1 MRSYWSVPLGAI
13 FRLMIVL
20 VLLIAVAG
28 GGGAYWFYSL
38 SNELLRAEALRQLRD
53 MAPDLKF
60 GIERAAYDLSGRVCL
75 YGLSVQLPEDV
86 EPSLYI
92 PETLVT
98 LEQQPMTDFK
108 DVTVQRVRIVKPLL
122 RVTRQSNGRW
132 NWQGIMVRGVGGSQ
146 PLPDV
151 EIERGTAVVELHRD
165 GRATRKLKLNDL
177 NLTTHPTSARQVA
190 VVVSTRID
198 PAGPLNA
205 TAEIN
210 LDGFPLTIDATWKS
224 FPINDGL
231 LQLLGDVSPAVEEQL
246 QQARRSMVEIAARQV
261 AAVSITPPAAN
272 TREAANRSQTPN
284 RESRIQSPP
293 VLAPVEFGLSC
304 VCDLDAKFHLA
315 EAGVPPRF
323 QVMAT
328 LKSGQL
334 SNALLPFPLY
344 ELGGVL
350 YVDDREAVVRG
361 LRAENGA
368 VRLSVDANAVAGRTP
383 QVELHAQ
390 GIEID
395 EPLKARLPESAR
407 KLLNSLALKG
417 MCDVDVKSRADQA
430 KLNWDVDLR
439 LSKATLAHEKF
450 PYLVR
455 DVTGTATLR
464 DNVAHIEGRGTAGGV
479 PLTMTGIVKNP
490 GPNQDAD
497 FFIQVDGIPIDAE
510 LLAASPPVVRNVFS
524 AMKLQ
529 GQGDVRFRARRPAG
543 PDQRFNLNLA
553 VKLRDS
559 SSSFTGFPYAVNRLS
574 GLVFWDG
581 DIVRFEELQGEHD
594 GAKLTAAGRFQRLP
608 APGRLD
614 LSIQTRNAAFD
625 RGLEGAVP
633 DSLRQVWR
641 EFQPKGGHF
650 DCDTEI
656 SWVPGQPCEVTLPSI
671 QVKDADIQLAC
682 FPWPLQ
688 NLKCEL
694 TYSAPKLE
702 VKSFSARHDETHI
715 HGRGMATV
723 PPLGER
729 WHMRFDELFIDD
741 LIPNATF
748 RKALPN
754 QLRSVSETLNPTG
767 KFSTSGPVDLYGPQ
781 RLSDNISAAWNLKVV
796 LAGCA
801 ANAGVRIED
810 IHGRIDVQGEFD
822 GQQTELSGQLDLDS
836 ISVFRQPSGV
846 AHQVTRVVGPIQL
859 HEGQFTAG
867 SRAVVYPAKG
877 ATSPPSRV
885 PLSERI
891 IGEAIDGKITLDAVV
906 DLRSEIDYRASLT
919 LAKGRLERYAQKY
932 LHGQSDVAGIM
943 NGWLNFSGKGT
954 SADQVQ
960 GRGKLLIAPAALY
973 ELPLFVQM
981 FRTLRLDASDRIA
994 FDTAEVEFNIGNSRF
1009 NFENIYLVGQAI
1021 SFRGGGYI
1029 RFDGEMQLDFLSK
1042 MGRSQVQ
1049 IPLLNEIA
1057 NRLSR
1062 GWVGVKVTGNVG
1074 LPRTQMIPVPEFD
1087 DAMKQL
1093 FLGPFD
1099 GTVTQPSPR
1108 SRPSEIRTPPV
1119 RRSAAEQ

>member
-1 MRSYWSVPLGAI
+1 MGAI
-13 FRLMIVL
+13 FKLMIVL

-132 NWQGIMVRGVGGSQ
+132 NWQGIMLRGVGGSQ

-177 NLTTHPTSARQVA
+177 NLTTHPTAARQVA
-190 VVVSTRID
+190 VVVSARID

-205 TAEIN
+205 TAELD

-224 FPINDGL
+224 FPVDDGL
-231 LQLLGDVSPAVEEQL
+231 LQLLGDVSPAVEEKL
-246 QQARRSMVEIAARQV
+246 QQARRSMMELAAQQV
-261 AAVSITPPAAN
+261 AAVSITPPVTN
-272 TREAANRSQTPN
+272 PLGAANRSQAM
-284 RESRIQSPP
+284 RIESRIQSPP
-293 VLAPVEFGLSC
+293 VTAPVEFGLTC
-304 VCDLDAKFHLA
+304 VCDLDAQFRLD
-315 EAGVPPRF
+315 EADAPPRF

-350 YVDDREAVVRG
+350 YVDDREAIVRG
-361 LRAENGA
+361 LHAENGA
-368 VRLSVDANAVAGRTP
+368 VRLSLDANALAGGMPR
-383 QVELHAQ
+383 VELHAK

-407 KLLNSLALKG
+407 KLLNSLALTG
-417 MCDVDVKSRADQA
+417 ICDVDVESRVVDA
-430 KLNWDVDLR
+430 KLSWKVDLKLR
-439 LSKATLAHEKF
+439 KGTVAHEKF
-450 PYLVR
+450 PYRVR
-455 DVTGTATLR
+455 DVEGTVNLLGNQATI
-464 DNVAHIEGRGTAGGV
+464 NGKGTAGGM
-479 PLTMTGIVKNP
+479 PLALTGTVVNP
-490 GPNQDAD
+490 GPDQEAD
-497 FFIQVDGIPIDAE
+497 FFISVDGIPVDAE
-510 LLAASPPVVRNVFS
+510 LLAATPPVVSKVISELNL
-524 AMKLQ
+524 K

-543 PDQRFNLNLA
+543 PGQRFKLNLA
-553 VKLRDS
+553 VKMRES
-559 SSSFTGFPYAVNRLS
+559 SLAFKGFPYAVNRLS
-574 GLVFWDG
+574 GLVSWDG
-581 DIVRFEELQGEHD
+581 DTVRFEELQGEHD

-641 EFQPKGGHF
+641 EFQPKGGRF

-656 SWVPGQPCEVTLPSI
+656 SWVPEQPCEVTLPSI

-694 TYSAPKLE
+694 TYSAPKLG

-715 HGRGMATV
+715 HGRGIATV
-723 PPLGER
+723 PPPGER

-767 KFSTSGPVDLYGPQ
+767 KFSMSGPVDLYGPQ

-867 SRAVVYPAKG
+867 SRAVVHPAKG
-877 ATSPPSRV
+877 ATSLPSRV

-891 IGEAIDGKITLDAVV
+891 VGEAIDGKITLDAVV

-932 LHGQSDVAGIM
+932 LRGQSDVAGIM
-943 NGWLNFSGKGT
+943 NGWLNLSGKGT

-1009 NFENIYLVGQAI
+1009 NFENIYLVGPAI

-1074 LPRTQMIPVPEFD
+1074 SPRTQMIPVPEFD

-1108 SRPSEIRTPPV
+1108 NRPREIQTPAV
-1119 RRSAAEQ
+1119 RRPTVEQ

>member
-1 MRSYWSVPLGAI
+1 MGAI
-13 FRLMIVL
+13 LRLMIVL

-38 SNELLRAEALRQLRD
+38 SDELLRAEALRQLRD

-60 GIERAAYDLSGRVCL
+60 GIERAAYDLSGRACL

-132 NWQGIMVRGVGGSQ
+132 SWQGIMLRGVGGSQ

-151 EIERGTAVVELHRD
+151 EIERATAVVELHRD

-177 NLTTHPTSARQVA
+177 NLTTHPTAARRVA
-190 VVVSTRID
+190 VVVSARID

-205 TAEIN
+205 SAELN

-224 FPINDGL
+224 FPVDDGL
-231 LQLLGDVSPAVEEQL
+231 LQLLGDVSPAVEEKL
-246 QQARRSMVEIAARQV
+246 QQARRSMAELAARQV
-261 AAVSITPPAAN
+261 AAVSITPPVPN
-272 TREAANRSQTPN
+272 PSEAANRSQTV
-284 RESRIQSPP
+284 RLESRIHSPP
-293 VLAPVEFGLSC
+293 VTAPVEFGLTC
-304 VCDLDAKFHLA
+304 VCDLDAKFHLDD
-315 EAGVPPRF
+315 AGSPPRF

-350 YVDDREAVVRG
+350 YVDDREAIVRG
-361 LRAENGA
+361 LHAENGA
-368 VRLSVDANAVAGRTP
+368 VRLSLDANVLAGRMP
-383 QVELHAQ
+383 RVELHAK

-407 KLLNSLALKG
+407 KLLNSLALTG
-417 MCDVDVKSRADQA
+417 ICDVDVESRVVDAN
-430 KLNWDVDLR
+430 LSWDVDLKLR
-439 LSKATLAHEKF
+439 KGTVAHEKF
-450 PYLVR
+450 PYRVR
-455 DVTGTATLR
+455 DVEGTVKLIGNQATI
-464 DNVAHIEGRGTAGGV
+464 NGTGTAGGM
-479 PLTMTGIVKNP
+479 PLTLTGAVTNP
-490 GPNQDAD
+490 GPDQEAD
-497 FFIQVDGIPIDAE
+497 FFINVDGVPVDAE
-510 LLAASPPVVRNVFS
+510 LLAATPPVVSKVISELNL
-524 AMKLQ
+524 K
-529 GQGDVRFRARRPAG
+529 GKGNVRFRARRPAG
-543 PDQRFNLNLA
+543 PGQRFKLNLA
-553 VKLRDS
+553 VKMREG
-559 SSSFTGFPYAVNRLS
+559 SFAFKGFPYAINRLS

-581 DIVRFEELQGEHD
+581 DTVRFEELQGEHD
-594 GAKLTAAGRFQRLP
+594 GAMLTAAGRFQRLP

-614 LSIQTRNAAFD
+614 LSIHTENAAFD
-625 RGLEGAVP
+625 RALEAAVP
-633 DSLRQVWR
+633 DSLRHVWR
-641 EFQPKGGHF
+641 EFQPKGHF
-650 DCDTEI
+650 DCDTQI
-656 SWVPGQPCEVTLPSI
+656 SWVPGQPCEVTLPGI
-671 QVKDADIQLAC
+671 QVKDADVQLAC

-688 NLKCEL
+688 DLKCEL
-694 TYSAPKLE
+694 AYAASKLE
-702 VKSFSARHDETHI
+702 VKSFSTRHDETHI
-715 HGRGMATV
+715 HGRGAATF

-748 RKALPN
+748 RKALPE
-754 QLRSVSETLNPTG
+754 QLRVVSDALNPTG
-767 KFSTSGPVDLYGPQ
+767 KFSTSGPVDLYGPL
-781 RLSDNISAAWNLKVV
+781 RSSDNISAAWNLKVV

-801 ANAGVRIED
+801 ANAGVRVED
-810 IHGRIDVQGEFD
+810 IHGRIDLQGGFD
-822 GQQTELSGQLDLDS
+822 GQQADLSGQLELDS
-836 ISVFRQPSGV
+836 ISIFRLPSGA
-846 AHQVTRVVGPIQL
+846 AHQITRVVGPIRLQN
-859 HEGQFTAG
+859 GQFTAG
-867 SRAVVYPAKG
+867 SRDAVLPTKG
-877 ATSPPSRV
+877 AVAAPLRI
-885 PLSERI
+885 PLSDRI
-891 IGEAIDGKITLDAVV
+891 VGEAIDGKITLDAIA
-906 DLRSEIDYRASLT
+906 DLRSEPDYRASLT
-919 LAKGRLERYAQKY
+919 LTKGRLERYAQKY
-932 LHGQSDVAGIM
+932 LRGQSDVAGIM
-943 NGWLNFSGKGT
+943 NGWLNLSGKGT

-994 FDTAEVEFNIGNSRF
+994 FDTAEVEFNVGNSRF

-1021 SFRGGGYI
+1021 SLRGGGYV

-1042 MGRSQVQ
+1042 MGRGQLQ
-1049 IPLLNEIA
+1049 IPLLNELA

-1074 LPRTQMIPVPEFD
+1074 SPQTQMIPVPEFD

-1099 GTVTQPSPR
+1099 ASAPQPSPR
-1108 SRPSEIRTPPV
+1108 SRPNEIRPPAV
-1119 RRSAAEQ
+1119 RKTANGQ

>member
-1 MRSYWSVPLGAI
+1 MRSYWSVPLGAV
-13 FRLMIVL
+13 FRLMVVL

-53 MAPDLKF
+53 MSPDLKF
-60 GIERAAYDLSGRVCL
+60 GIERAAYDLSGRACL

-122 RVTRQSNGRW
+122 RVARQSNGRW
-132 NWQGIMVRGVGGSQ
+132 NWQGIMVRGGGGSQ

-224 FPINDGL
+224 FPIDDDL

-246 QQARRSMVEIAARQV
+246 QQARRSMAELAARQV
-261 AAVSITPPAAN
+261 AAVSITPP
-272 TREAANRSQTPN
+272 
-284 RESRIQSPP
+284 
-293 VLAPVEFGLSC
+293 VLAPAEFGLSC
-304 VCDLDAKFHLA
+304 VCDLDAKFHLD
-315 EAGVPPRF
+315 EAGVQPRF

-334 SNALLPFPLY
+334 SNSLLPFPLY

-361 LRAENGA
+361 LHAENGA
-368 VRLSVDANAVAGRTP
+368 VRLSVDANAVAGRMP
-383 QVELHAQ
+383 QVELHAK

-407 KLLNSLALKG
+407 KLLESIGLAG
-417 MCDVDVKSRADQA
+417 MCDVDVQSRVSDA
-430 KLNWDVDLR
+430 KLDWDVDLR
-439 LSKATLAHEKF
+439 LSNGTVAHERF
-450 PYLVR
+450 PYRVR
-455 DVTGTATLR
+455 DVVGRVELR
-464 DNVAHIEGRGTAGGV
+464 GKVARIDGKGTAGGK
-479 PLTMTGIVKNP
+479 PLTLTGTVVNP
-490 GPNQDAD
+490 GPEQEAD
-497 FFIQVDGIPIDAE
+497 FFINVDGVPVDAE
-510 LLAASPPVVRNVFS
+510 LLAATPPVVSKVISELNL
-524 AMKLQ
+524 K
-529 GQGDVRFRARRPAG
+529 GQGDVRFRARRSAG
-543 PDQRFNLNLA
+543 PGQRFKLNLA
-553 VKLRDS
+553 VKMSGGS
-559 SSSFTGFPYAVNRLS
+559 SAFNGFPYAVNRLS

-581 DIVRFEELQGEHD
+581 DVVRFEELQGEHD

-614 LSIQTRNAAFD
+614 LSIHTQNAAFD

-641 EFQPKGGHF
+641 EFQPKGGRF

-656 SWVPGQPCEVTLPSI
+656 SWVPGQQCEVILPSI

-694 TYSAPKLE
+694 AYSAPKLE

-715 HGRGMATV
+715 HGRGIATV
-723 PPLGER
+723 PSPSER

-767 KFSTSGPVDLYGPQ
+767 KFSMSGPVDLYGPH

-810 IHGRIDVQGEFD
+810 IHGRIDLQGEFD
-822 GQQTELSGQLDLDS
+822 GQQAELSGQLDLDS

-859 HEGQFTAG
+859 QEGQFTAG
-867 SRAVVYPAKG
+867 SRAVVHPTKG

-885 PLSERI
+885 PFSERI
-891 IGEAIDGKITLDAVV
+891 VGEAIDGKITLDAVV

-932 LHGQSDVAGIM
+932 LRGQSDVAGIM
-943 NGWLNFSGKGT
+943 NGWLNLSGKGT

-1042 MGRSQVQ
+1042 MGRSQLQ

-1074 LPRTQMIPVPEFD
+1074 TPRTQMIPVPEFD

-1099 GTVTQPSPR
+1099 GAVTQPSPR

-1119 RRSAAEQ
+1119 RRSAAEQAEQ